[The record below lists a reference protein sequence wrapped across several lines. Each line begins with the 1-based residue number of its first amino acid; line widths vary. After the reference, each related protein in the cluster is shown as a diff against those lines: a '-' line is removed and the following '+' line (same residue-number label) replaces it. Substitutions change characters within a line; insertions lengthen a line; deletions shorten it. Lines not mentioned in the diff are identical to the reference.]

1 VHVAV
6 VHAAA
11 PEAADQL
18 VAMVRRV
25 APQAVIDHVGQ
36 LGAVV
41 GTHGGPGTLGM
52 AVLAQP

>member
-1 VHVAV
+1 
-6 VHAAA
+6 
-11 PEAADQL
+11 
-18 VAMVRRV
+18 V